1 MISNVREDIGLFM
14 NCIPFMHEAIY
25 YPTCLLQF
33 ESNLATDVGR

>member
-1 MISNVREDIGLFM
+1 MIFSVREDIGFFL
-14 NCIPFMHEAIY
+14 NCRPFLHAGIY